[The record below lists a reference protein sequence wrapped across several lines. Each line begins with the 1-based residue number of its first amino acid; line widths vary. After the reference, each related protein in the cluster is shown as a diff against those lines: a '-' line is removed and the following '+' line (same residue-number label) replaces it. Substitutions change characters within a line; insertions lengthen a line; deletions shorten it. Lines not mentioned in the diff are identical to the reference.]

1 MKGIFLIIVAVLSWA
16 VCNVIV
22 KLTRPADMIAFIVW
36 SSLFSAP
43 AVLVM
48 TVCVKG
54 WGSIASIPG
63 DITMGSAFSVLFQAY
78 ITTVIG
84 YMVWNNLMKKY
95 SAAEVAPLSLF
106 VPVSGVVTS
115 YLFLGERL
123 SYQQLASVVVVVF
136 GIFIFLN
143 SSRIINLAG
152 FRESVEVEK

>member
-1 MKGIFLIIVAVLSWA
+1 
-16 VCNVIV
+16 
-22 KLTRPADMIAFIVW
+22 
-36 SSLFSAP
+36 
-43 AVLVM
+43 
-48 TVCVKG
+48 
-54 WGSIASIPG
+54 
-63 DITMGSAFSVLFQAY
+63 MGSAFSVLFQAY